1 MVSAGYDW
9 NMSLTSSDLNQ
20 IKEIVETSAL
30 ATENRVIKRI
40 DELDDSLSMQ
50 MEHGLQEI
58 RDTVN
63 RIEKVQMKE
72 VIRAENH
79 ELAIN
84 HIRNTLHSA

>member
-1 MVSAGYDW
+1 
-9 NMSLTSSDLNQ
+9 MSLTSSDLNQ